1 MPVNTH
7 DLFQLAQ
14 RLQQGATTEADLR
27 AAISRAYYAGLH
39 AVAETFDARER
50 MGDESSHAEII
61 GRAKAH
67 GNTLE
72 PGRQAAN
79 QIAQHLSKMRRTR
92 NDADYKLDL
101 SFNESDSQG
110 IIDRAA
116 LVLSLCQDVISKRT
130 PTLRRVR

>member
-1 MPVNTH
+1 MPVSTH
-7 DLFQLAQ
+7 DLFHLAQ
-14 RLQQGATTEADLR
+14 RLQDGATTETDLR

-72 PGRQAAN
+72 PGRQAAI

-101 SFNESDSQG
+101 SFTDSDSQG
-110 IIDRAA
+110 IIDRAE
-116 LVLSLCQDVISKRT
+116 LVLSLCREVVSKRT
-130 PTLRRVR
+130 PTLIRVR